1 MKRNPRFG
9 ARLRAPILA
18 ALLAVAMPAMGNV
31 AQGAG
36 QASTLSRD
44 EPALGLEAFSS
55 SSSSAGKPA
64 GSDAGTDGA
73 RLLVGMSPLDIA
85 SATALGKPREAGG
98 MTDVVLALIDGIG
111 QVPLAGPALIT
122 LIAGVADV
130 IGWYQSVA
138 DDKPLYHDSLTS
150 PATSS
155 PQV

>member
-36 QASTLSRD
+36 QASTLSMEER
-44 EPALGLEAFSS
+44 ALGLEAFSS
-55 SSSSAGKPA
+55 SSAGKPA
-64 GSDAGTDGA
+64 SSDAGTDGA
-73 RLLVGMSPLDIA
+73 RLLVGMSPLDVA

-130 IGWYQSVA
+130 IGWYQSMA
-138 DDKPLYHDSLTS
+138 DDKPLYHDSLAS

>member
-1 MKRNPRFG
+1 MKRISRLG
-9 ARLRAPILA
+9 APLRASILA
-18 ALLAVAMPAMGNV
+18 ALLAVAMPAMANI
-31 AQGAG
+31 AQGGG
-36 QASTLSRD
+36 QASAWSMD
-44 EPALGLEAFSS
+44 ERALGLEALSS
-55 SSSSAGKPA
+55 GAKPV
-64 GSDAGTDGA
+64 GAGTGADGA
-73 RLLVGMSPLDIA
+73 RPLAGMSPLDVA

-130 IGWYQSVA
+130 IGWYRSVA
-138 DDKPLYHDSLTS
+138 DDKPLYHDLLTS

>member
-1 MKRNPRFG
+1 MKCISRLG
-9 ARLRAPILA
+9 AHLRAPILA
-18 ALLAVAMPAMGNV
+18 ALLAVAMPAMANI
-31 AQGAG
+31 AQGG
-36 QASTLSRD
+36 SQASALSMD
-44 EPALGLEAFSS
+44 ELALGLEDFSS
-55 SSSSAGKPA
+55 GAKPA
-64 GSDAGTDGA
+64 GAGADGA
-73 RLLVGMSPLDIA
+73 RLLVGMSPLDVA

-138 DDKPLYHDSLTS
+138 GDKPLYHDSLTS

>member
-1 MKRNPRFG
+1 MKRISRLG
-9 ARLRAPILA
+9 APLRAPILA
-18 ALLAVAMPAMGNV
+18 ALLAIAMPAMANI
-31 AQGAG
+31 AQGG
-36 QASTLSRD
+36 SQASALSMD
-44 EPALGLEAFSS
+44 ERALGLEALPSGTKPAS
-55 SSSSAGKPA
+55 ASAGA
-64 GSDAGTDGA
+64 DGA
-73 RLLVGMSPLDIA
+73 RLLVGMSPLDVA
-85 SATALGKPREAGG
+85 SATALGKPHEAGG